1 MKHLTIITLGSFI
14 GMLIGCII
22 SLYLEI
28 KHQDTLISNYKEY
41 YSSTESL
48 LDELDSAYNWVDG
61 YDNYEYYL
69 SKARIDSLATKH

>member
-1 MKHLTIITLGSFI
+1 MKHFTIITLGSFT

-28 KHQDTLISNYKEY
+28 KHQDTIISNYKEY
-41 YSSTESL
+41 YTSTESL

-61 YDNYEYYL
+61 YDSYEYYS
-69 SKARIDSLATKH
+69 SKAKIDSLLQK

>member
-1 MKHLTIITLGSFI
+1 MKHLTIITLGLFT

-28 KHQDTLISNYKEY
+28 KRQDTIISNYKEY

-61 YDNYEYYL
+61 YDSYEYYS
-69 SKARIDSLATKH
+69 SKARIDNLLQK